1 MKPFECEKESLV
13 IEAVR
18 SGSWDAD
25 LREHAD
31 QCDSCSDALV
41 VARVLNEM
49 RGVDLAEA
57 RIPDAGLMW
66 WKAQLV
72 AKRTAA
78 ERATQPI
85 SFVERF
91 AYVCGVLCFIGV
103 CVWQWGAIRAWF
115 APIKS
120 GVHGVRSVASA
131 WHLDLHAMQ
140 SSIAS
145 WAEKAGSLQKSSLTI
160 VLSVGVLL
168 IFVAFAA
175 YFTRSEE

>member
-25 LREHAD
+25 LREHAAH
-31 QCDSCSDALV
+31 CGACSDAALA
-41 VARVLNEM
+41 ARVLNEM
-49 RGVDLAEA
+49 MAIDQVEA
-57 RIPDAGLMW
+57 RIPGAGLMW

-72 AKRTAA
+72 ARRTAA

-91 AYVCGVLCFIGV
+91 AYASGIFCFIGV
-103 CVWQWGAIRAWF
+103 CVWQWEAIRAWF
-115 APIKS
+115 ASIKS
-120 GVHGVRSVASA
+120 VSGGVRPATST
-131 WHLDLHAMQ
+131 WHFDFHTVQ
-140 SSIAS
+140 GSIVS

-160 VLSVGVLL
+160 VLSV
-168 IFVAFAA
+168 
-175 YFTRSEE
+175 

>member
-1 MKPFECEKESLV
+1 MKPFECDREPLV

-18 SGSWDAD
+18 SGLWDTE
-25 LREHAD
+25 LREHATH
-31 QCDSCSDALV
+31 CDPCSDAALA
-41 VARVLNEM
+41 ARVLNEM
-49 RGVDLAEA
+49 RAVDQAEA

-91 AYVCGVLCFIGV
+91 AYACGILCFIGV
-103 CVWQWGAIRAWF
+103 CVWQWAAIRAWS

-120 GVHGVRSVASA
+120 ASGSLRPPA
-131 WHLDLHAMQ
+131 STWHLDFHNVASL
-140 SSIAS
+140 IAS
-145 WAEKAGSLQKSSLTI
+145 WAEKAGSLQGSSLTM

-175 YFTRSEE
+175 YFVRSEE

>member
-25 LREHAD
+25 LREHAAH
-31 QCDSCSDALV
+31 CESCSDAALA
-41 VARVLNEM
+41 ARVLNEM
-49 RGVDLAEA
+49 RAVDLAEA

-91 AYVCGVLCFIGV
+91 TYVCGVICFIGV
-103 CVWQWGAIRAWF
+103 CVWQWDAIRAWF

-120 GVHGVRSVASA
+120 GFRGARSTASA
-131 WHLDLHAMQ
+131 WHLDLHVMQ

-145 WAEKAGSLQKSSLTI
+145 WAEKAASLQKSSLTI
-160 VLSVGVLL
+160 MLSVGVLL

>member
-25 LREHAD
+25 LRAHATH
-31 QCDSCSDALV
+31 CEWCSDAAV
-41 VARVLNEM
+41 AARVLNEM
-49 RGVDLAEA
+49 RAIDQAEA

-66 WKAQLV
+66 WKAQLT

-91 AYVCGVLCFIGV
+91 TYVCGILCFIGV
-103 CVWQWGAIRAWF
+103 CVWQWVAIRAWF

-120 GVHGVRSVASA
+120 GLHGARSAASA

-145 WAEKAGSLQKSSLTI
+145 WAEKAASLQKSSLTI

>member
-25 LREHAD
+25 LREHPAH
-31 QCDSCSDALV
+31 CDSCSDAALA
-41 VARVLNEM
+41 ARVLNEM
-49 RGVDLAEA
+49 RAVDQAEA

-91 AYVCGVLCFIGV
+91 TYACGIFCFIGV
-103 CVWQWGAIRAWF
+103 CVWQWDAIRAWF
-115 APIKS
+115 ASIKS
-120 GVHGVRSVASA
+120 ASGGLRSAMPTWHFDVRTV
-131 WHLDLHAMQ
+131 Q
-140 SSIAS
+140 SSIVS
-145 WAEKAGSLQKSSLTI
+145 WVEKAGSLQKSSLMI

-175 YFTRSEE
+175 YFARSEE

>member
-25 LREHAD
+25 LREHAAH
-31 QCDSCSDALV
+31 CDSCSDAAL
-41 VARVLNEM
+41 AASVLNEM
-49 RGVDLAEA
+49 RAVDDAEA

-85 SFVERF
+85 SFIERF
-91 AYVCGVLCFIGV
+91 TYVCGIFCFIGV
-103 CVWQWGAIRAWF
+103 CVWQWAAIRAWF

-120 GVHGVRSVASA
+120 GFTGARSAASA
-131 WHLDLHAMQ
+131 WHLDLHTMQ

-145 WAEKAGSLQKSSLTI
+145 WLEKAGSLQKSSLTI

-175 YFTRSEE
+175 YFARSEE

>member
-13 IEAVR
+13 VEAVR

-25 LREHAD
+25 LREHAAH
-31 QCDSCSDALV
+31 CESCSDVALA
-41 VARVLNEM
+41 ARVLNEM
-49 RGVDLAEA
+49 RGVDQAEA

-91 AYVCGVLCFIGV
+91 TYVCGILCFIGV
-103 CVWQWGAIRAWF
+103 CVWQWAAIRAWF
-115 APIKS
+115 APIRS
-120 GVHGVRSVASA
+120 GFRGARSAASV

>member
-13 IEAVR
+13 IEAAR

-25 LREHAD
+25 LREHAAHCESC
-31 QCDSCSDALV
+31 CDAALA
-41 VARVLNEM
+41 ARVLNEM
-49 RGVDLAEA
+49 RAIDQAEA

-72 AKRTAA
+72 AKRNAA

-91 AYVCGVLCFIGV
+91 AYVCGIFCFVGV
-103 CVWQWGAIRAWF
+103 CVWQWATIRAWF
-115 APIKS
+115 ASAKLGS
-120 GVHGVRSVASA
+120 NETRLAGSA
-131 WHLDLHAMQ
+131 WHLDFHAML
-140 SSIAS
+140 SSVVS
-145 WAEKAGSLQKSSLTI
+145 WVEKAGSLQKSSLTMA
-160 VLSVGVLL
+160 LSVGVLL

>member
-1 MKPFECEKESLV
+1 MRA
-13 IEAVR
+13 I
-18 SGSWDAD
+18 
-25 LREHAD
+25 D
-31 QCDSCSDALV
+31 Q
-41 VARVLNEM
+41 
-49 RGVDLAEA
+49 AEA

-72 AKRTAA
+72 ARRNAA

-91 AYVCGVLCFIGV
+91 AYVCGIFCFVGV
-103 CVWQWGAIRAWF
+103 CVWQWAAIRAWF
-115 APIKS
+115 ASAKLGS
-120 GVHGVRSVASA
+120 SETRSAGSA
-131 WHLDLHAMQ
+131 WHFDFHAVL
-140 SSIAS
+140 SSVVS
-145 WAEKAGSLQKSSLTI
+145 WVEKAGSLQKSSLTM